1 MSFVKVT
8 GLAAGFAG
16 VCALAVAVESAAHTS
31 AADTADTAADALAM
45 ESFIITASAVTS
57 GRTSW
62 RK

>member
-1 MSFVKVT
+1 MSLVKVT

-16 VCALAVAVESAAHTS
+16 VCALAVAVESAPHTMT
-31 AADTADTAADALAM
+31 ADETADTM